1 MIQDFQLNPKFNIYF
16 DGIEYHAKIYFDDK
30 FETETEEIT
39 ASALSTLAA
48 KIGNRW
54 RQYLLNTA
62 NKYKQ

>member
-1 MIQDFQLNPKFNIYF
+1 MIQDFQLNPSFNIYF
-16 DGIEYHAKIYFDDK
+16 DGMEYHAKIYFDDQ

-39 ASALSTLAA
+39 ASDISTLAA
-48 KIGNRW
+48 KVGNQW